1 MSDLPIVSQTIVIG
15 AGPAGLAVGAC
26 LKQAN
31 IPCLI
36 LEQSDQV
43 GSVWHRHYDRLHL
56 HTDKKNSQLPY
67 FPYPLT
73 YPRYPS
79 RTQVIKYLE
88 SYAEKFH
95 LDIRF
100 RQQVISARYEDELW
114 AVHTREHLY
123 QAQNLV
129 IAAGHNR
136 EPFRPVWPGQES
148 FKGLIMHSSEYR
160 NGELFRGKKV
170 LVVGFGNSGG
180 EIAIDLWEHGV
191 QVGLSVRGGVNVI
204 PRELFGIPILTISIL
219 QSQMPARLADAV
231 NAFLLRFVIGD
242 LTQYGLR
249 KLPYGPIT
257 QMRRDAHIP
266 LIDVG
271 TVKLIKAG
279 QVRVYG
285 EIREFCE
292 DGVIF
297 TDGRRIQVRAVVLA
311 TGYRSRVNAFLTG
324 MAAAAYD
331 AEGTPLSSGRES
343 SMPGLYFCGYHISP
357 TGILREIALEAKK
370 ISASIARKREQLRAD
385 LLAQSIKQT
394 KNT

>member
-1 MSDLPIVSQTIVIG
+1 MSDLPIVSQTIIIG

-31 IPCLI
+31 VPCLI
-36 LEQSDQV
+36 LEQSAQV

-56 HTDKKNSQLPY
+56 HTDKTNSQLPY

-88 SYAEKFH
+88 SYAAKFH

-100 RQQVISARYEDELW
+100 RQQVMSARYEDELW
-114 AVHTREHLY
+114 AVQTQDHLY

-129 IAAGHNR
+129 LAAGHNR

-180 EIAIDLWEHGV
+180 EIAIDLWEHGA

-219 QSQMPARLADAV
+219 QSQMPARLADAINV
-231 NAFLLRFVIGD
+231 FILRFAIGD
-242 LTQYGLR
+242 LTKYGLR
-249 KLPYGPIT
+249 KLPYGPMT
-257 QMRRDAHIP
+257 QMRQHAHIP

-271 TVKLIKAG
+271 TLKLIRGG
-279 QVRVYG
+279 QVRIYG
-285 EIREFCE
+285 EVREFCE

-297 TDGRRIQVRAVVLA
+297 TGGQQIQTQAVVLA
-311 TGYRSRVNAFLTG
+311 TGYRPHVNAFLTG
-324 MAAAAYD
+324 MAAATYD
-331 AEGTPLSSGRES
+331 ADGRPLSSGRES
-343 SMPGLYFCGYHISP
+343 SMPGLYFCGYHVSP
-357 TGILREIALEAKK
+357 TGMLREIALEAKK
-370 ISASIARKREQLRAD
+370 IRASIVRKRELLKSD
-385 LLAQSIKQT
+385 LLGSST
-394 KNT
+394 K